1 MTEKCLT
8 DQIAQ
13 IPGLSTL
20 DEFAKLGKTLDLH
33 SEELGLL
40 CCHINLSDNVEKVK
54 LKCQRGICP
63 WPSHVDWRSTLKIVV
78 VGIRF
83 WPPYPYPLMW

>member
-20 DEFAKLGKTLDLH
+20 DEFAKLGKTLDLN
-33 SEELGLL
+33 SDELGFL
-40 CCHINLSDNVEKVK
+40 CCYINLSDNVEKVK

-63 WPSHVDWRSTLKIVV
+63 WPMAIGHPMSIDHLH
-78 VGIRF
+78 
-83 WPPYPYPLMW
+83 